1 MWLTTSHTL
10 IDIESLSELI
20 GYACTDNK
28 LSVVLEL
35 IFQFSGN
42 GDVVLEIVL
51 SATAQIEEDIAV
63 GGAFAFCCHTT
74 YGNFLGIN

>member
-1 MWLTTSHTL
+1 MWLVVSHTL

-20 GYACTDNK
+20 GYACADYK
-28 LSVVLEL
+28 LPVVLEL

-51 SATAQIEEDIAV
+51 SATA
-63 GGAFAFCCHTT
+63 
-74 YGNFLGIN
+74 